1 MKTTLIAALA
11 LGFFAVRACAGDAS
25 TLEDQ
30 LRVDIAEFVRAKA
43 QQPIQKEAQAKMVDQ
58 MVASVKSSFPSVLI
72 DAPKAGSPTDETL
85 RQVLSDLDRVGV
97 GAPRPVLISFYAEL
111 WKSERIGPQQR
122 IIFERLARA
131 ITEAAANRKKN
142 G

>member
-1 MKTTLIAALA
+1 MKPTLIAALA
-11 LGFFAVRACAGDAS
+11 FSLFVVRAFAGDAS

-30 LRVDIAEFVRAKA
+30 LRVDIAVFVRAKA
-43 QQPIQKEAQAKMVDQ
+43 QQPVQKEAQAKMIDQ
-58 MVASVKSSFPSVLI
+58 MVASVKSSYPSVLI
-72 DAPKAGSPTDETL
+72 DAAKVDLPTDEVL
-85 RQVLSDLDRVGV
+85 RRALSDLDRVGA

-122 IIFERLARA
+122 IIFGRLARA
-131 ITEAAANRKKN
+131 ITDAAENQKKN